1 MKWKLRGI
9 IEQNNDTLDELAKYL
24 EIAYP
29 TLSNKMN
36 QHVEFKQSEIKKIKQ
51 RYNLTPVELDNIFF
65 E

>member
-51 RYNLTPVELDNIFF
+51 RYNLTPIELDNIFL
-65 E
+65 